1 MCLAEPNASCINY
14 ICSFMGSKSFGST
27 QEVLFALHRI
37 ARIASQCNLNNGCS
51 IRLWLFKPLE
61 QAPPGVDE
69 PVVDL
74 GDLESCLQQQLVLL
88 VLVGVRVID
97 VNGDPL
103 AEDPRGVTVELLAA
117 VLLRVRALGTVVV
130 V

>member
-1 MCLAEPNASCINY
+1 
-14 ICSFMGSKSFGST
+14 MGSKSFGST

-88 VLVGVRVID
+88 VLVRVRVVD
-97 VNGDPL
+97 MSADPL
-103 AEDPRGVTVELLAA
+103 AENPRGVTVKLLATS
-117 VLLRVRALGTVVV
+117 LLEISVA
-130 V
+130 